1 MARAHYFTFPDGP
14 QWCLS
19 SKEDK
24 SFRHLRAARSSA
36 PQSEHLLRHLIL
48 DILHEQA
55 TWHGGFS
62 SQARMRINNS
72 KDLGVSTPIRSAAI
86 RRIETTSLHEVDI
99 RGIYLDWYS
108 VFLEIQWTTYLLG

>member
-1 MARAHYFTFPDGP
+1 
-14 QWCLS
+14 
-19 SKEDK
+19 
-24 SFRHLRAARSSA
+24 
-36 PQSEHLLRHLIL
+36 
-48 DILHEQA
+48 
-55 TWHGGFS
+55 
-62 SQARMRINNS
+62 MRINNS